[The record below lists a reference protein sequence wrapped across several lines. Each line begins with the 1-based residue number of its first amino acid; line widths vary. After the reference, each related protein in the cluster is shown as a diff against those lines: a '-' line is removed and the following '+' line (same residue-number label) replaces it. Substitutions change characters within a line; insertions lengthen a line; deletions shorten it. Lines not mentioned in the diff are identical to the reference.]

1 MVKCN
6 ISTTNCT
13 VVACVNGTCGRQN
26 VCLPPPPPAG
36 SETNEVA
43 IVGGALGVAALVG
56 IILGVIALL
65 AGLGGAGAAAFAS
78 GGAGGG
84 ATVIANNPLYIDTG
98 MGGQSPL
105 YKAGV

>member
-1 MVKCN
+1 VKCN

-13 VVACVNGTCGRQN
+13 VVACVNGTCGRSN

-43 IVGGALGVAALVG
+43 IVGGALGVAALCG

-65 AGLGGAGAAAFAS
+65 AGLGGAGAAAFGV

-84 ATVIANNPLYIDTG
+84 TTVVANNPLYKETG

>member
-1 MVKCN
+1 VKCN

-84 ATVIANNPLYIDTG
+84 AHPVTNNPLYKSNDV
-98 MGGQSPL
+98 GGVSPL
-105 YKAGV
+105 YTPS